1 MSEAAVNVQA
11 RPKKKSEFVRVL
23 KELTKNKLA
32 IAGMVLIALEILIA
46 ILAPVIAPYDPLEMN
61 LSETFVKPCAAHWFG
76 TDDVGRDLLSRIIY
90 GARYSLST
98 GVLAM
103 IFGVVCG
110 LIVGSIAGYA
120 GGQVDNIVM
129 RLLDVVQALPGML
142 LLIVMASML
151 GAGFINT
158 IIAMGIGAIAGN
170 ARMIRAQILKERT
183 AEYIEACQSINC
195 SQFRIVL
202 QHLLPNTISPIIV
215 SASMS
220 IGNYVVLGSSMSFI
234 GLGVQ
239 PPTPEWGALL
249 SDSRAYIAS
258 YPHLVLF
265 PGIAIAITVL
275 AFNLLGDGLRD
286 AMDPKLKH

>member
-1 MSEAAVNVQA
+1 MSEAAVQV

-32 IAGMVLIALEILIA
+32 IAGICLIILEALVA
-46 ILAPVIAPYDPLEMN
+46 IMAPVLAPYDPLQMN
-61 LSETFVKPCAAHWFG
+61 LAEAFQTPNAQHWFG
-76 TDDVGRDLLSRIIY
+76 TDDVGRDLFSRILY
-90 GARYSLST
+90 GARYSLSS

-103 IFGVVCG
+103 IFGVVMG
-110 LIVGSIAGYA
+110 VIVGSIAGFF
-120 GGQVDNIVM
+120 GGQVDNIIM
-129 RLLDVVQALPGML
+129 RLLDVIQALPGML
-142 LLIVMASML
+142 LLIVLASML
-151 GAGFINT
+151 GPGFLNT
-158 IIAMGIGAIAGN
+158 VIAMGVGAIMGN

-183 AEYIEACQSINC
+183 AEYIEACESINC
-195 SQFRIVL
+195 SKFRIITS
-202 QHLLPNTISPIIV
+202 HLLPNCISPIIV

-249 SDSRAYIAS
+249 ADARAWIS
-258 YPHLVLF
+258 LYPHMVIV
-265 PGIAIAITVL
+265 PGLMIAITVL